1 MLQPKRTLVVAVL
14 SSCLGFPLLRTG
26 TVAAQEAIAHPPQ
39 QTPAP
44 SVVHLTLEEAAQR
57 AISVNKLLALGT
69 MNVTSKSYATR
80 AVQANYFPQVIGASA
95 YLHFD
100 EPLGDVLSIR
110 GRPLVG
116 LPPKV
121 FDANFLNQN
130 SSWTIVAAVQPI
142 TDLLKVR
149 QGVLIARADQQIAQA
164 KLDSGTREV
173 VSGAEQLY
181 WGILAVRRI
190 QAGAA
195 QGVQGAEE
203 LAKTGSLEA
212 RTALVEAKQ
221 GLEDANKQLAGLEE
235 QLNNLLD
242 YPPCTKLELAEPAP
256 PVLPFACVDEAIA
269 LAIASSPDV
278 REARANID
286 KGRAAV
292 AAGKLEFVPSILVTG
307 GYLNQTAMSYVQQ
320 DSEYFG
326 VVGSYTFFDG
336 GKRRNTIRERET
348 LTAMAVLKLQQT
360 EDDVRQKTVKAFR
373 EFAETRQAL
382 ATAGE
387 LVAVRTEAAKAA
399 KTPDAMMAAAK
410 PAALAQVDYVK
421 AELAHQQAYV
431 TLMVLIGK

>member
-1 MLQPKRTLVVAVL
+1 
-14 SSCLGFPLLRTG
+14 
-26 TVAAQEAIAHPPQ
+26 
-39 QTPAP
+39 
-44 SVVHLTLEEAAQR
+44 LEEATQR
-57 AISVNKLLALGT
+57 AISVNKLLALGA
-69 MNVTSKSYATR
+69 MNVTSKGYATR

-100 EPLGDVLSIR
+100 EPLGEVLSTR
-110 GRPLVG
+110 GRPVLG

-121 FDANFLNQN
+121 FDVNFLNQN
-130 SSWTIVAAVQPI
+130 SSWTTVAAIQPI

-195 QGVQGAEE
+195 QGVQGAEM
-203 LAKTGSLEA
+203 LAKSGTLEA

-269 LAIASSPDV
+269 LAIAASPDV
-278 REARANID
+278 REAQANIE

-292 AAGKLEFVPSILVTG
+292 AAGKLEYVPSIMVTG

-320 DSEYFG
+320 DSEFVG

-360 EDDVRQKTVKAFR
+360 QDDVRQKTVKAFR
-373 EFAETRQAL
+373 EFDETRQAL

-387 LVAVRTEAAKAA
+387 LVGVRTETAKAA
-399 KTPDAMMAAAK
+399 KTPEAMMASAK
-410 PAALAQVDYVK
+410 PLALAQVDYIK
-421 AELAHQQAYV
+421 AQLAHQQAYV